1 MSSTFNYTIQ
11 LTPNNA
17 GERMRFIPPSGE
29 AAKQLL
35 RMLLGKRTTPLD
47 LNKLLTPNEVQIL
60 QVLDSLRAGI
70 SGEVASENSGMVDT
84 LSMISFIPNNAVWKA
99 HLEDVSGSPNF
110 SLPLEELNKR
120 AKSRLSKV
128 KLPKEGVVFGRD
140 FKDVLLKF
148 PSNFADKNFGVIQ
161 DLYVRAPGAADVS
174 YFAVHNP
181 ETLVTLLY
189 LGAGDTPRGLAVS
202 ISEEDS
208 DRRDVDHQTLEMVEE
223 LNANPL
229 LKERASGFIN
239 PSVDEAQEILA
250 STVALVEKS
259 PNSLEL
265 SSAKELKHIILAS
278 ADTMLKDPQSPYF
291 NKGFT
296 PQDLVELSKEGL
308 FGVEGVN
315 RLASVIAETLREI
328 VEHIQILDLAITY
341 EESNMGRP
349 TGVPEELSLI
359 RNNTVTLYNSL
370 RENAS
375 SLFEVNAPDLD
386 VSARENGGPARA
398 AYILGAVALAAV
410 TVVELC
416 NRWKASVAEDCLE
429 INNNAAL
436 TLKELAD
443 FINQELP
450 SQGPDRVADL
460 VFLGENLELDIVEL
474 LREEGCAGGYLNGL
488 NCRKLFNDSWNPAE
502 SREEKIQKVEAAA
515 RCLEKGARESKARS
529 KLLSSEIERLDSES
543 LLEAVHRFM
552 TRLPKVAKSVL
563 EYAAYTAL
571 GLGVV
576 WGVAK
581 VVKSIRR
588 DRVG

>member
-1 MSSTFNYTIQ
+1 
-11 LTPNNA
+11 
-17 GERMRFIPPSGE
+17 
-29 AAKQLL
+29 
-35 RMLLGKRTTPLD
+35 
-47 LNKLLTPNEVQIL
+47 
-60 QVLDSLRAGI
+60 
-70 SGEVASENSGMVDT
+70 
-84 LSMISFIPNNAVWKA
+84 
-99 HLEDVSGSPNF
+99 
-110 SLPLEELNKR
+110 
-120 AKSRLSKV
+120 
-128 KLPKEGVVFGRD
+128 
-140 FKDVLLKF
+140 
-148 PSNFADKNFGVIQ
+148 KNFVVIQ
-161 DLYVRAPGAADVS
+161 DMYVRAPGAADVS

-181 ETLVTLLY
+181 ETQVTLLY

-208 DRRDVDHQTLEMVEE
+208 DRRDVDLQTLGMVEE

-229 LKERASGFIN
+229 LKERASGFID

-250 STVALVEKS
+250 STVALVEKD
-259 PNSLEL
+259 PHSLEL

-278 ADTMLKDPQSPYF
+278 ADTMLKDPQSPYH
-291 NKGFT
+291 NRGFT

-315 RLASVIAETLREI
+315 RLASVIAETLQEI
-328 VEHIQILDLAITY
+328 VEHIQILDLAIAY
-341 EESNMGRP
+341 EDSNMGRNGAS
-349 TGVPEELSLI
+349 GVLVLI
-359 RNNTVTLYNSL
+359 RDNTVTLYNSL

-375 SLFEVNAPDLD
+375 SLFEVNAPDLSVERD
-386 VSARENGGPARA
+386 VPARENGGPARA

-443 FINQELP
+443 YINQELP
-450 SQGPDRVADL
+450 LRGPDKVADL
-460 VFLGENLELDIVEL
+460 VFLDDVELDIAEL
-474 LREEGCAGGYLNGL
+474 LREEGCVGGYLNGL
-488 NCRKLFNDSWNPAE
+488 NCKKLFLDSWD
-502 SREEKIQKVEAAA
+502 SRESQEKKIQKVEAAA

-529 KLLSSEIERLDSES
+529 ELLASEIERLNSES
-543 LLEAVHRFM
+543 LLESIKYFM

-588 DRVG
+588 DR